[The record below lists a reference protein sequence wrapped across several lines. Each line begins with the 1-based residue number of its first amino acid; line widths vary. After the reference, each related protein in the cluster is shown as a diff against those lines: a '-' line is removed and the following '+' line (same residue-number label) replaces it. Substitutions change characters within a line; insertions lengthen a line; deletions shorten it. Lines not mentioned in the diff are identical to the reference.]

1 MYDKGMH
8 GMFGMYDF
16 AAAGSGRDRVGRDR
30 RFPTHGRTVTQSADT
45 CDTFHATRI
54 SPMTHV
60 TMCSPIYRNFLLES

>member
-30 RFPTHGRTVTQSADT
+30 RFPPHGRTVCRYIRYISRHT
-45 CDTFHATRI
+45 HLAT
-54 SPMTHV
+54 MTHV
-60 TMCSPIYRNFLLES
+60 TMFANLS

>member
-30 RFPTHGRTVTQSADT
+30 RFPPHGRTV
-45 CDTFHATRI
+45 CRYIRRTFHATRI

-60 TMCSPIYRNFLLES
+60 TMFANRS

>member
-30 RFPTHGRTVTQSADT
+30 RFPTHGRTVCRYMRYISRHTHLANDLCHHVRQSIV
-45 CDTFHATRI
+45 TF
-54 SPMTHV
+54 
-60 TMCSPIYRNFLLES
+60 Y